1 MTDDPTAHLL
11 REVPKQRTM
20 GIGATRHRGVPCPL
34 HPNGYVAAEARALRG
49 PGCSAEVRGNG
60 LTHEERTK
68 DGKMEEKKQER
79 VQRKSVELFLDV
91 NGHGDDGGEGETCIE
106 KGC

>member
-1 MTDDPTAHLL
+1 M
-11 REVPKQRTM
+11 
-20 GIGATRHRGVPCPL
+20 
-34 HPNGYVAAEARALRG
+34 
-49 PGCSAEVRGNG
+49 
-60 LTHEERTK
+60 K